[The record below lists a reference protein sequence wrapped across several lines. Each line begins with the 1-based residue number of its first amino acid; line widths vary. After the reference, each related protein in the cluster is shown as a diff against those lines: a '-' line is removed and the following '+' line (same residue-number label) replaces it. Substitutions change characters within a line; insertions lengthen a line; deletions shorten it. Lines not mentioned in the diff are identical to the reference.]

1 MAKTLIVAITP
12 VAFGLMGMT
21 AAYLDHGYS
30 PVVCMCFGAF
40 AGLGIALFAERLH
53 YRACRIF
60 QTIRIGEP
68 LG

>member
-30 PVVCMCFGAF
+30 PVVCMCFGAL

-53 YRACRIF
+53 LPR
-60 QTIRIGEP
+60 
-68 LG
+68 L